1 MPRAGILAA
10 QPALRFI
17 PPQYSRW
24 VHRLCRV
31 ALPMLLRSR
40 GLVRFETSGSESL
53 AALFAAAQSGR
64 SRLLIA
70 FRHPSTTD
78 PLVMAQLLW
87 REVPRAA
94 RRRGLSLKA
103 PVHSQFLYDRGIP
116 LWAGEAAGWI
126 LSKLGGIPIQR
137 GKLDRLALKTARD
150 LFAHGP
156 FPLAIAPEGATN
168 NHGELLSPLEP
179 GLAQMAFWCCED
191 LAAAGRHERVLIV
204 PIGLQ
209 YLSTSDDW
217 GPIDRLLERLEGLLG
232 PSTTSPM
239 AAAPLPADPDQAQQL
254 RYQRLIALS
263 ERLLSLLEGFYQRS
277 DGAPWTP
284 AGEECAPAADFLER
298 LSRLREQALA
308 VAEAHFRLSPRG
320 SVSERCR
327 RIEQAGWACIYRDDL
342 DDLSEVERCL
352 VDWSAREADIRMG
365 HMRLVE
371 HFATVSGSYVVE
383 KPSIDR
389 YGEVLMI
396 LWRAIAWIRGR
407 EEERPPALGPWR
419 VRMVVAEPI
428 DVGERSTAYR
438 RDRRGAV
445 ERLTAEL
452 RQRLE
457 ASIG

>member
-1 MPRAGILAA
+1 MPRAGIQAA

-17 PPQYSRW
+17 PPDYKRW
-24 VHRLCRV
+24 VLWLCRV
-31 ALPMLLRSR
+31 ALPWLLRSR
-40 GLVRFETSGSESL
+40 GLVQVETSGGERL
-53 AALFAAAQSGR
+53 AQLFAEAQSGR

-94 RRRGLSLKA
+94 RCHGLELKG

-156 FPLAIAPEGATN
+156 WPLAIAPEGATN

-191 LAAAGRHERVLIV
+191 LAAEGRQERVLIV

-217 GPIDRLLERLEGLLG
+217 GAIDRLLGRLEDLLG
-232 PSTTSPM
+232 ATTEP
-239 AAAPLPADPDQAQQL
+239 APLSADVHKAEEH
-254 RYQRLIALS
+254 RYRRLISLS
-263 ERLLSLLEGFYQRS
+263 ERLLSLLEGFYQS
-277 DGAPWTP
+277 GEFAGDAAP
-284 AGEECAPAADFLER
+284 AGEFPVR
-298 LSRLREQALA
+298 LNRLREQALA
-308 VAEAHFRLSPRG
+308 VAEAHFQLSPRG
-320 SVSERCR
+320 SVAERCR

-342 DDLSEVERCL
+342 EELSEVERSL
-352 VDWSAREADIRMG
+352 ADWSAQEADIRMG

-371 HFATVSGSYVVE
+371 HVATVGSSYVAE

-396 LWRAIAWIRGR
+396 LWRVIAWIRGR
-407 EEERPPALGPWR
+407 EQERPPALGPWR

-428 DVGERSTAYR
+428 DVGDSSDTYR

-445 ERLTAEL
+445 DRLTAEL

-457 ASIG
+457 AAIGSG

>member
-1 MPRAGILAA
+1 MPRAGIQAA

-17 PPQYSRW
+17 PPDYSRW
-24 VHRLCRV
+24 MYSLCRA
-31 ALPMLLRSR
+31 ALPWLLRAR
-40 GLVRFETSGSESL
+40 GLVHFETSGSESL
-53 AALFAAAQSGR
+53 AALFAEAQSGR
-64 SRLLIA
+64 CRLLIA

-94 RRRGLSLKA
+94 RRHGLSLKA

-116 LWAGEAAGWI
+116 LWAGAAAGWI

-137 GKLDRLALKTARD
+137 GKLDRLALRTARE

-156 FPLAIAPEGATN
+156 FPLAIAPEGVTN
-168 NHGELLSPLEP
+168 NHGELVSPLEP

-217 GPIDRLLERLEGLLG
+217 RAIDRLLGRLEDLIGL
-232 PSTTSPM
+232 STTSSRR
-239 AAAPLPADPDQAQQL
+239 PADPDQVL
-254 RYQRLIALS
+254 EPRYQRLIALS
-263 ERLLSLLEGFYQRS
+263 ERLLSLLEGFYHLS
-277 DGAPWTP
+277 EHVP
-284 AGEECAPAADFLER
+284 AVDLLER
-298 LSRLREQALA
+298 LDRLREQALS
-308 VAEAHFRLSPRG
+308 VAEAHFQLSPRG
-320 SVSERCR
+320 SVIERCR
-327 RIEQAGWACIYRDDL
+327 RIEQAAWACIYRDDL
-342 DDLSEVERCL
+342 EELSEVERSL
-352 VDWSAREADIRMG
+352 ADWAAREADLRMA

-371 HFATVSGSYVVE
+371 HFATLSGSYVAE

-396 LWRAIAWIRGR
+396 FWRAVAWIRGR

-428 DVGERSTAYR
+428 DVLECSGAYR

-452 RQRLE
+452 RERLE
-457 ASIG
+457 AAIG

>member
-1 MPRAGILAA
+1 MPRAGIQAA

-17 PPQYSRW
+17 PPDYSRW
-24 VHRLCRV
+24 VYSLCRA
-31 ALPMLLRSR
+31 ALPLLLRSR
-40 GLVRFETSGSESL
+40 GLVHFETTGSGSL
-53 AALFAAAQSGR
+53 AALFAEAQRGGC
-64 SRLLIA
+64 RLLIA

-94 RRRGLSLKA
+94 SLHGLSLKA

-156 FPLAIAPEGATN
+156 FPLAIAPEGVTN
-168 NHGELLSPLEP
+168 NHGELVSPLEP

-209 YLSTSDDW
+209 YLSTRDDW
-217 GPIDRLLERLEGLLG
+217 GAIDRLLGRLESLLG
-232 PSTTSPM
+232 PSSATGPAGAG
-239 AAAPLPADPDQAQQL
+239 AASRRPADPDQAL
-254 RYQRLIALS
+254 EHRYQRLIALS
-263 ERLLSLLEGFYQRS
+263 ERLLSRLEVFYHLS
-277 DGAPWTP
+277 ENVP
-284 AGEECAPAADFLER
+284 AVDLLER
-298 LSRLREQALA
+298 LDRLREKALA
-308 VAEAHFRLSPRG
+308 VAEAHFQLSPRG
-320 SVSERCR
+320 SVIERCR
-327 RIEQAGWACIYRDDL
+327 RIEQAAWACIYRDDL
-342 DDLSEVERCL
+342 DELSEVERSL
-352 VDWSAREADIRMG
+352 ADWAAREADLRMG

-371 HFATVSGSYVVE
+371 HFATLSGSYVAE

-396 LWRAIAWIRGR
+396 FWRTVAWIRGR

-428 DVGERSTAYR
+428 DVLECSGAYR

-452 RQRLE
+452 RERLE
-457 ASIG
+457 AAIG

>member
-1 MPRAGILAA
+1 MPRAGIQAA

-17 PPQYSRW
+17 PPDYSRW
-24 VHRLCRV
+24 VHWLCRA
-31 ALPMLLRSR
+31 ALPWLLRSR
-40 GLVRFETSGSESL
+40 GLVHFETSGSESL
-53 AALFAAAQSGR
+53 ATLFAEAQSGR

-94 RRRGLSLKA
+94 RRHGLSLKA

-116 LWAGEAAGWI
+116 LWAGDAAGWI

-217 GPIDRLLERLEGLLG
+217 GAIDRLLGRLEDLLG
-232 PSTTSPM
+232 PSTATV
-239 AAAPLPADPDQAQQL
+239 AASSSAVSELPADPDQAPEH

-263 ERLLSLLEGFYQRS
+263 EQLLTLLEGFYQLRD
-277 DGAPWTP
+277 DG
-284 AGEECAPAADFLER
+284 PAADFLER
-298 LSRLREQALA
+298 LSRLRE
-308 VAEAHFRLSPRG
+308 PRPG
-320 SVSERCR
+320 
-327 RIEQAGWACIYRDDL
+327 
-342 DDLSEVERCL
+342 
-352 VDWSAREADIRMG
+352 
-365 HMRLVE
+365 
-371 HFATVSGSYVVE
+371 
-383 KPSIDR
+383 
-389 YGEVLMI
+389 
-396 LWRAIAWIRGR
+396 RGR
-407 EEERPPALGPWR
+407 GPLPALPQG
-419 VRMVVAEPI
+419 
-428 DVGERSTAYR
+428 
-438 RDRRGAV
+438 
-445 ERLTAEL
+445 
-452 RQRLE
+452 QRH
-457 ASIG
+457 

>member
-1 MPRAGILAA
+1 MPRAGIQAA

-17 PPQYSRW
+17 PPDYNRW
-24 VHRLCRV
+24 VHWLCRA
-31 ALPMLLRSR
+31 ALPWLLRSR
-40 GLVRFETSGSESL
+40 GLVHFETSGSESL
-53 AALFAAAQSGR
+53 ATLFAEAQSGR

-94 RRRGLSLKA
+94 RRHGLSLKA

-116 LWAGEAAGWI
+116 LWAGDAAGWI

-209 YLSTSDDW
+209 YFSTSDDW
-217 GPIDRLLERLEGLLG
+217 GAIDRLLGRLEDLLG
-232 PSTTSPM
+232 PSTATV
-239 AAAPLPADPDQAQQL
+239 AASSSAVSELPADSDQAPEH

-263 ERLLSLLEGFYQRS
+263 EQLLTLLEGFYQLRD
-277 DGAPWTP
+277 DG
-284 AGEECAPAADFLER
+284 PAADFFER
-298 LSRLREQALA
+298 LSRLRDHALA
-308 VAEAHFRLSPRG
+308 VAEDHFQLSPRG
-320 SVSERCR
+320 SVIERCR
-327 RIEQAGWACIYRDDL
+327 RIEQAAWACIYRDDL
-342 DDLSEVERCL
+342 DELSEVERSL
-352 VDWSAREADIRMG
+352 ADWSAQEADIRMG
-365 HMRLVE
+365 HMRLAE
-371 HFATVSGSYVVE
+371 HFATLSGSYVAE

-396 LWRAIAWIRGR
+396 LWRAVAWIRGH

-419 VRMVVAEPI
+419 VRMAVAEPI
-428 DVGERSTAYR
+428 DVLERSGAYR

-445 ERLTAEL
+445 ERLTTEL
-452 RQRLE
+452 RERLE
-457 ASIG
+457 AAIG

>member
-1 MPRAGILAA
+1 MPRAGIQAA

-17 PPQYSRW
+17 PPDYKRW
-24 VHRLCRV
+24 VLWLCRA
-31 ALPMLLRSR
+31 ALPWILRSR
-40 GLVRFETSGSESL
+40 DLVQLETSGGERL
-53 AALFAAAQSGR
+53 AQLFAEAQAGR
-64 SRLLIA
+64 CRLLIA

-94 RRRGLSLKA
+94 RAHGLRLRG

-191 LAAAGRHERVLIV
+191 LAAEGRQERVLIV

-209 YLSTSDDW
+209 YLTTSDDW
-217 GPIDRLLERLEGLLG
+217 RVIDRLLTRLEDLLG
-232 PSTTSPM
+232 APPAPPLLSTES
-239 AAAPLPADPDQAQQL
+239 DQVL
-254 RYQRLIALS
+254 EHRYQRLIALS
-263 ERLLSLLEGFYQRS
+263 EQLLSLLESFYQSGDR
-277 DGAPWTP
+277 
-284 AGEECAPAADFLER
+284 APASDFLER
-298 LSRLREQALA
+298 LSRLQEQGLA
-308 VAEAHFRLSPRG
+308 VAEAHFDLSPRG
-320 SVSERCR
+320 SVAERCR
-327 RIEQAGWACIYRDDL
+327 RIEQAAWACIYRDDL
-342 DDLSEVERCL
+342 EELSEVERSL
-352 VDWSAREADIRMG
+352 ADWSAREADIRMG

-371 HFATVSGSYVVE
+371 HFATVSGSYVAE

-407 EEERPPALGPWR
+407 EQERPPALGPWR
-419 VRMVVAEPI
+419 VRLVVAELI
-428 DVGERSTAYR
+428 DVGDSSATYR

-445 ERLTAEL
+445 DRLTAEL
-452 RQRLE
+452 RERLE
-457 ASIG
+457 AAIGSG